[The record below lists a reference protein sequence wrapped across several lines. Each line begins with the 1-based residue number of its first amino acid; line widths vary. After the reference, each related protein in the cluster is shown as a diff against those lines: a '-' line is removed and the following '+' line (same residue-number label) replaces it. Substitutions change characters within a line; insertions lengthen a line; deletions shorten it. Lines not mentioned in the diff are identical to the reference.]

1 MLSGTNVSLELT
13 TLAHRE
19 RLPKSRSWRLA
30 VRETSLRTFR
40 PSRTKIDLG
49 RKRPRLGKR
58 VQEEIA
64 GGDVGVDGGRAVTA
78 CKDGDAEVQVA
89 VKENPAQEEGIAGIA
104 NGDAELK
111 PLARPG

>member
-19 RLPKSRSWRLA
+19 RLPKSRSRRLA

-40 PSRTKIDLG
+40 LSRAKMDLG
-49 RKRPRLGKR
+49 RKRPRLGER
-58 VQEEIA
+58 VQIA
-64 GGDVGVDGGRAVTA
+64 GGEEGVDGGRAVTA
-78 CKDGDAEVQVA
+78 CKDGDADVQA
-89 VKENPAQEEGIAGIA
+89 TVKENPAQEEGIAGIA